1 MACGRSQARGQI
13 GAAAPGLCHSHS
25 NPRSE
30 QPLRPTP
37 QLTAHVNFHGF
48 LWEVI
53 KLNTYLTCS
62 LAIDI
67 SFFGKCLFKSYLSFG
82 LLVDFQECLLYSV
95 RCMYWRDY
103 FPFCALRFHFFLKN
117 GDVIDMLCKLK
128 MYKLLI

>member
-67 SFFGKCLFKSYLSFG
+67 SFFGKCLFKSYY
-82 LLVDFQECLLYSV
+82 LLAFLLIFRSAYYIRSDACIGEIISHSV
-95 RCMYWRDY
+95 PCV
-103 FPFCALRFHFFLKN
+103 FTSFLK
-117 GDVIDMLCKLK
+117 ME
-128 MYKLLI
+128 M